1 MAKKLNFP
9 EIVGDKLKEI
19 GEKPETA
26 LWDCHGTLCIYHK
39 ALERVAASQGV
50 TFDDPQLIS
59 VDLEAG
65 STGYAAVWVKG
76 TLRKKSEWSY
86 GEASSKN
93 SKNKFPLAMAE
104 KRAKDRV
111 ILKLIGL
118 HGYIYSDDELED
130 TEAKPIEKKKDPAT
144 QDTPEKTVA
153 ANPAIPSNQNKPL
166 PDDKM
171 KSLMQKL
178 ENGKGSLKDANDYMR
193 DQKFAPTDKQL
204 QSLIKAENIYKQ
216 EVLNEID

>member
-1 MAKKLNFP
+1 
-9 EIVGDKLKEI
+9 
-19 GEKPETA
+19 
-26 LWDCHGTLCIYHK
+26 
-39 ALERVAASQGV
+39 
-50 TFDDPQLIS
+50 
-59 VDLEAG
+59 
-65 STGYAAVWVKG
+65 
-76 TLRKKSEWSY
+76 
-86 GEASSKN
+86 
-93 SKNKFPLAMAE
+93 MAE

-130 TEAKPIEKKKDPAT
+130 TEAKPIEKKKEPAT
-144 QDTPEKTVA
+144 QETSKETVA
-153 ANPAIPSNQNKPL
+153 VNPTIPSNQNKPL

-204 QSLIKAENIYKQ
+204 QNLIKAENIYKQ
-216 EVLNEID
+216 EVLNEIN